1 MALCIES
8 SRYDHLHRSVLESY
22 TYRSSNLITITITGH
37 GGRQRRRQDL

>member
-8 SRYDHLHRSVLESY
+8 SRYDHLHRSVFESY
-22 TYRSSNLITITITGH
+22 TYRSSNLITITGH